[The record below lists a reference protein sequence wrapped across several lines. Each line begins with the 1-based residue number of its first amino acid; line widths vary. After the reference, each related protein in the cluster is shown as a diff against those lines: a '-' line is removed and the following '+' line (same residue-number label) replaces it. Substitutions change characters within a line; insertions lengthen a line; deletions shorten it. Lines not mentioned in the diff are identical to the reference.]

1 MAIRVKG
8 DLIEVAP
15 PSDQRFDAM
24 REARA
29 EVAGSS
35 HSGPGGPKRMLEAV
49 RLTCVK
55 GGRVHDGIECLTCDR
70 FVNYVPSPDGAQ
82 VSIRCRW
89 NEHDPISDIMTPL
102 DALVTVTSASTLKA
116 AEELAVAEQ
125 VHHLLVVDDDE
136 LVGVICQCDLSPRP
150 RSLRMVA
157 ERMASSMW
165 IASPMA
171 TLGEAVTVM
180 REQRIG
186 CLPVVEGEDL
196 VGVVTRTDLARVGV
210 DDYRFG

>member
-8 DLIEVAP
+8 DLIEVAE
-15 PSDQRFDAM
+15 PSNQSFDSM

-29 EVAGSS
+29 PVAGCETR
-35 HSGPGGPKRMLEAV
+35 GPRGHKRLLEQV

-55 GGRVHDGIECLTCDR
+55 GGPVHDGIECLECER
-70 FVNYVPSPDGAQ
+70 FVNYVPSPDGSQ

-89 NEHDPISDIMTPL
+89 NEDDPISDIMTPS
-102 DALVTVTSASTLKA
+102 DALVTVTSASTLQV
-116 AEELAVAEQ
+116 AEELAIQEGI
-125 VHHLLVVDDDE
+125 HHLLVVNSDE
-136 LVGVICQCDLSPRP
+136 LVGVICRCDLSPRP
-150 RSLRMVA
+150 RSSRTVG

-165 IASPMA
+165 IASPTA
-171 TLGEAVTVM
+171 TLGEAVSVM
-180 REQRIG
+180 RDQRIG

>member
-8 DLIEVAP
+8 DLIEVAA
-15 PSDQRFDAM
+15 PSEQSFDSM

-29 EVAGSS
+29 PVVGSERRGPAG
-35 HSGPGGPKRMLEAV
+35 HKRLLEQV

-55 GGRVHDGIECLTCDR
+55 GGPVHDGIACLECER
-70 FVNYVPSPDGAQ
+70 FVNYVPSPDGSQ

-89 NEHDPISDIMTPL
+89 NEDDPISDIMTPS
-102 DALVTVTSASTLKA
+102 DALVTVTSASTLRA
-116 AEELAVAEQ
+116 AEELAIQEGI
-125 VHHLLVVDDDE
+125 HHLLVVDSDE
-136 LVGVICQCDLSPRP
+136 LVGVICRCDLSPRP
-150 RSLRMVA
+150 RSSRTVG

-165 IASPMA
+165 IASPTA
-171 TLGEAVTVM
+171 TLGEAVSVM
-180 REQRIG
+180 RDQRIG